1 MKTLTGTTLLIR
13 LAVGLT
19 LCAASACARPD
30 SGSTPAAPQAARA
43 EIDRRVLPNGRKV
56 AEGRID
62 KTIANLFS
70 PDEGATVGVDDE
82 TAVTNDYRER
92 DNRFTGRLGKI
103 VVELK

>member
-1 MKTLTGTTLLIR
+1 GRGRGGIGTLT
-13 LAVGLT
+13 V
-19 LCAASACARPD
+19 
-30 SGSTPAAPQAARA
+30 
-43 EIDRRVLPNGRKV
+43 NGRKM